1 MSIDVKNAVELAG
14 KYLSDLL
21 QIPVANMLLEE
32 VERSGPYWKVTL
44 SYPDPS
50 GSFRTLVGG
59 RTYKVVELD
68 ADNGEFVAVK
78 IRAIAYDRS
87 A

>member
-1 MSIDVKNAVELAG
+1 MATDVKTAVELAG

-21 QIPVANMLLEE
+21 QIPVQNMLLEE
-32 VERSGPYWKVTL
+32 VERSGSYWRITL

-50 GSFRTLVGG
+50 PSFRTLVGG
-59 RTYKVVELD
+59 RTYKIVELD
-68 ADNGEFVAVK
+68 AETGEFVAIK
-78 IRAIAYDRS
+78 IRNVAYDRS